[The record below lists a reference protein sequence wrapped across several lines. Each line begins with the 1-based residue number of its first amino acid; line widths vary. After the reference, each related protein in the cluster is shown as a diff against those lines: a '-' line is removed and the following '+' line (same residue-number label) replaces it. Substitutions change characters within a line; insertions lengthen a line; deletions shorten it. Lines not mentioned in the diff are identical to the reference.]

1 MSHNRIV
8 ALFDVFELDHNSFC
22 TVLEYVEGQDLE
34 SYLSNV
40 KTLSE
45 KEAHSILVQLMSAM
59 KYMNELKDPI
69 IHYDLKPANILY
81 FKGQIKLTDF
91 GLSKIVGDDFDP
103 RISTGCKE
111 IALTSQGA
119 GTYWYLPPEVFA
131 TPQPG
136 EQITISSKVDVWSVG
151 CIFFELLYGFKPF
164 GNSKSQHTIL
174 KESTILNE
182 SHVLDFPLKPIVSSE
197 AKEFIKR
204 CLEYR
209 KDRRPDIL
217 TLATDPYLFG
227 DKKRSVG

>member
-1 MSHNRIV
+1 M
-8 ALFDVFELDHNSFC
+8 FDVFELDHNSFC
-22 TVLEYVEGQDLE
+22 TILEYVHGQDLE
-34 SYLSNV
+34 SYLSAM

-45 KEAHSILVQLMSAM
+45 KEAHSILVQLMSAL

-81 FKGQIKLTDF
+81 YQGQIKLTDF
-91 GLSKIVGDDFDP
+91 GLSKISSSNDFDS
-103 RISTGCKE
+103 RVGITGCRE

-131 TPQPG
+131 SPASG
-136 EQITISSKVDVWSVG
+136 EPITISSKVDVWSVG

-164 GNSKSQHTIL
+164 GNTKSQQTIL

-182 SHVLDFPLKPIVSSE
+182 SHALDFPLKPVVSHE

-209 KDRRPDIL
+209 KEKRPDIL
-217 TLATDPYLFG
+217 LLATDAYLWT
-227 DKKRSVG
+227 DRKKV